1 MNGDVKIPS
10 RSSPKG
16 SKRGCLC
23 WDSNT
28 YSREC
33 CDGSLRA
40 QGVGAFQGGGA
51 STITHYDVSYAN
63 ILSFA
68 EQNGYALPSQAQ
80 RIEQNA
86 MVVALKNAGI
96 WALLDYFYMFATDG
110 SSDFATINWIDP
122 NKLQA
127 TKEGTPIFTSNSGF
141 KSDGSSYLNTHFSP
155 IRDAV
160 KMTPTESSNG
170 IWLKNNLS
178 VDGTQVY
185 RPSGIYRTGGSTTVK
200 VYEYGISTYQ
210 TNQWGDNS
218 GYVSMDSG
226 TSFIGTFIEPLETLW
241 RPYNISGLLHGSTE
255 PPSSYTDV
263 TFSWY
268 QSFKIYNNGS
278 LVNDRYRQVYS
289 NKLEGPPA
297 FPNNT
302 NYELYVCAAAKLTSQ
317 SGSTDT
323 NDTVSADSFFTD
335 DISLIYGGAPIT
347 GKEGTM
353 YTILNSYMSQL

>member
-96 WALLDYFYMFATDG
+96 WSTLDYFYMFATDG
-110 SSDFATINWIDP
+110 DSDFATINWVNP
-122 NKLQA
+122 NKTQA

-155 IRDAV
+155 VRDAV

-170 IWLKNNLS
+170 VWLKNNLY
-178 VDGTQVY
+178 VDGLKSY
-185 RPSGIYRTGGSTTVK
+185 RPYGISSTGGSGNVK
-200 VYEYGISTYQ
+200 PYFYGIATSESTQYFD
-210 TNQWGDNS
+210 WS
-218 GYVSMDSG
+218 GYVPMDNG
-226 TSFIGTFIEPLETLW
+226 TSPIATYIEPLNTLW
-241 RPYNISGLLHGSTE
+241 RPYNISGLLHSSTL
-255 PPSSYTDV
+255 PPTLYTEG
-263 TFSWY
+263 TSSWY
-268 QSFKIYNNGS
+268 QSVQIYNNGS
-278 LVNDRYRQVYS
+278 LVNDRYRQVFS
-289 NKLEGPPA
+289 RAGA
-297 FPNNT
+297 GVIFPNNT
-302 NYELYVCAAAKLTSQ
+302 NYEIYVCASAKLYRRD
-317 SGSTDT
+317 GSTEIYDT
-323 NDTVSADSFFTD
+323 ASPDWFFTD
-335 DISLIYGGAPIT
+335 DISLIYGGGPIT